1 MQPEKFAF
9 LSVAM
14 VLLSG
19 AAMALFSGAAMAQDA
34 ASGGLYARLEGGV
47 SFPEN
52 RKQDLTFNPNLAF
65 AGTPPSRQTVDAGTG
80 YAAGGAIGF
89 RYANGVR
96 TELEYRYQSS
106 DIDEVAFSGGAPAAS
121 VFPDASLTAHLLM
134 TNVIFE
140 LRNSSRLTP
149 YIGGG
154 VGGAWVKSS
163 LGMGDTTDTDLTY
176 AYQGRAGIAL
186 AINETTRLGVEY
198 VYVRTGEIK
207 YGPEEFTPAGPFEP
221 QISEGEF
228 AASTALISVEK
239 SF

>member
-1 MQPEKFAF
+1 MQPEKIAF

-14 VLLSG
+14 VLVSG
-19 AAMALFSGAAMAQDA
+19 AAMADDA

-52 RKQDLTFNPNLAF
+52 LKQDLSFNPNIVFVVA
-65 AGTPPSRQTVDAGTG
+65 PPSRQTVDAGTG

-89 RYANGVR
+89 RYENGVR

-106 DIDEVAFSGGAPAAS
+106 EIDDVSFDAGAPM

-134 TNVIFE
+134 TNVVYEF
-140 LRNSSRLTP
+140 RNSSRLTP
-149 YIGGG
+149 FIGGG

-163 LGMGDTTDTDLTY
+163 LGVGDATDTDLTY
-176 AYQGRAGIAL
+176 AYQGRAGVAL
-186 AINETTRLGVEY
+186 AINRSTRVGVEY
-198 VYVRTGEIK
+198 VYVRTGELN
-207 YGPEEFTPAGPFEP
+207 YGPEEFTPTGPAGP

-228 AASTALISVEK
+228 AASTALLSFEK